1 MTDTTSACNKHT
13 VSLLDI
19 LTDLRFDCLVDSVE
33 TSCNLPHNELAEILA
48 GDTSKVR
55 SADNIEFEIKT
66 VCDSD
71 NCIRHGQL
79 NIANLGIREVELK
92 NIAQTFS
99 ISTKCAAVQALTNIW
114 CRESQ
119 AVSID
124 VDNAPAVIQARGR
137 SCQGYVPYLRVD
149 LSESDCLT
157 LNLIPCGDWR
167 ISAGKNETKDTL
179 EITLDRPD
187 ECIIQLKPGEV
198 CSVGLDW
205 LVQICNKDDISIAGC
220 HVQRY
225 ALEHLDRRNADAVLP
240 VVYNSW
246 FDRFHKISPESL
258 EIQLDT
264 AAQVGCEVFVV
275 DAGWYGDPKLGDWAS
290 VGDWSERP
298 TVFAKS
304 TLSDFADL
312 VRSKGMD
319 FGIWMEPERV
329 NANAPV
335 RISHP
340 DWFFDADSKGFCY
353 PDFMNPE
360 ARNWVF
366 SEICRVVETYGVK
379 WLKVDCNFD
388 FSHDPHK
395 LGHQSRLQVWHGI
408 LDEIS
413 NNYPSLVVEGCSSG
427 GLRNDLLA
435 TSYFYTNFLSD
446 TVDPVDTIRIGMSG
460 LSRLAPRKT
469 SKWVV
474 LYPTGNGWTPYGND
488 GLDTGDLVLCPATA
502 TADKVSSY
510 HIDFALRAG
519 MTGVMGIAGNIA
531 GLDSK
536 MRGLLAE
543 YVAFYKDN
551 REFIQNS
558 IAIPLTPIEPLDNRR
573 GISVIQL
580 SDRNFKRSMLFVYNI
595 DSESSKV
602 VVKPQCI
609 DASVPHKVECTD
621 GCKIECPENLQSG
634 FEVECPHGHAKIIII
649 EPAS

>member
-1 MTDTTSACNKHT
+1 MTDATSACNKH
-13 VSLLDI
+13 SMQLLDI
-19 LTDLRFDCLVDSVE
+19 LTDLEFDCLVDSIE
-33 TSCNLPHNELAEILA
+33 TSCSMANVLTGGTANVGTAS
-48 GDTSKVR
+48 GV
-55 SADNIEFEIKT
+55 EFEIK
-66 VCDSD
+66 VMCDSD
-71 NCIRHGQL
+71 NCIRHVQL
-79 NIANLGIREVELK
+79 NVTNPGKSEIELK

-99 ISTKCAAVQALTNIW
+99 LSAKCTSVQALKNTW

-124 VDNAPAVIQARGR
+124 IENAPAVIQARGR

-149 LSESDCLT
+149 LDKSDCLI

-167 ISAGKNETKDTL
+167 ISIRKNDGKDTL
-179 EITLDRPD
+179 KITLDRPD
-187 ECIIQLKPGEV
+187 EYIVRLKPGEA

-205 LVQICNKDDISIAGC
+205 LVQICRKDDAALAGSY
-220 HVQRY
+220 VQRY
-225 ALEHLDRRNADAVLP
+225 ALEHLDRRNANVVLP

-258 EIQLDT
+258 ETQLDA
-264 AAQVGCEVFVV
+264 AAQAGCEVFVV

-329 NANAPV
+329 NKNAPV
-335 RISHP
+335 RINQP
-340 DWFFDADSKGFCY
+340 DWFIDADSKGFCY

-366 SEICRVVETYGVK
+366 SEICRVVETYEVK

-388 FSHDPHK
+388 FSADPHK
-395 LGHQSRLQVWHGI
+395 MSHQSRLQAWHEI

-413 NNYPSLVVEGCSSG
+413 NKYPNLIVEGCSSG
-427 GLRNDLLA
+427 GLRNDLLT
-435 TSYFYTNFLSD
+435 TSCFYTNFLSD
-446 TVDPVDTIRIGMSG
+446 TVDPIDTIRIGMAG
-460 LSRLAPRKT
+460 MSRLAPRKT

-474 LYPTGNGWTPYGND
+474 LYPTGNGWTPYGNN
-488 GLDTGDLVLCPATA
+488 GLDTGDQVLCPATA
-502 TADKVSSY
+502 TAEKVSSY

-519 MTGVMGIAGNIA
+519 MTGVMGLGGNIA
-531 GLDSK
+531 GLDSN
-536 MRGLLAE
+536 MLGLLAE
-543 YVAFYKDN
+543 HVAFYKKN

-558 IAIPLTPIEPLDNRR
+558 IAIPLTPVEPLDNRR
-573 GISVIQL
+573 GTSVIQL
-580 SDRNFKRSMLFVYNI
+580 LARDFKRSMIFVYNI

-602 VVKPQCI
+602 VVKPRCI
-609 DASVPHKVECTD
+609 DTSVSYKVECTD
-621 GCKIECPENLQSG
+621 GCKIECPENLQDG
-634 FEVECPHGHAKIIII
+634 FEAECPQGRARIIII
-649 EPAS
+649 EPAP